1 MKKEQNPAGLFGEV
15 SCFEM
20 VGELFQIKEGSSSRG
35 CSVDYYYNLV
45 RSGSRKRTGGEIVHV
60 LAVNNSE
67 LQVIV
72 VWLDGNRFVDVAC
85 SYACSLADLDR
96 GR

>member
-1 MKKEQNPAGLFGEV
+1 MKWSVSYFKSKKAAPPAGVPLITTTTLYVPAPE
-15 SCFEM
+15 S
-20 VGELFQIKEGSSSRG
+20 EL
-35 CSVDYYYNLV
+35 VA
-45 RSGSRKRTGGEIVHV
+45 IVHV